1 MVMDSQTRVFVAGNQ
16 PAVTTH
22 VDQSVVGDSQWL
34 PGDMARV
41 LAAYQD
47 IRFDLR
53 GLRLFDTSVVMLTAR
68 QPLPAST
75 HALLALS
82 GVQYDGPL
90 ALRAGCD
97 LTADNDVAKVV
108 LKGGGRLTYALWQF
122 RFSRMRLDSLQR
134 YPQFAAVVDLILPQV
149 QRLTTALGH
158 MRGAMPGDAD
168 LPRLEAALRAAQAH
182 SQ

>member
-1 MVMDSQTRVFVAGNQ
+1 MITDSQARVFLTGNQ

-22 VDQSVVGDSQWL
+22 VDQSVVGDNQWL
-34 PGDMARV
+34 PSDMARV
-41 LAAYQD
+41 LAAHPD
-47 IRFDLR
+47 IRFDLCV
-53 GLRLFDTSVVMLTAR
+53 LRLFNTSVVMLTAR

-82 GVQYDGPL
+82 DVPYDEPL
-90 ALRAGCD
+90 ALRAGYD
-97 LTADNDVAKVV
+97 LTADNDVAEVA
-108 LKGGGRLTYALWQF
+108 LKGGRLTYALWQF
-122 RFSRMRLDSLQR
+122 RFSRMHLDNLQR

-158 MRGAMPGDAD
+158 MRGAVPGDAD

-182 SQ
+182 RQ